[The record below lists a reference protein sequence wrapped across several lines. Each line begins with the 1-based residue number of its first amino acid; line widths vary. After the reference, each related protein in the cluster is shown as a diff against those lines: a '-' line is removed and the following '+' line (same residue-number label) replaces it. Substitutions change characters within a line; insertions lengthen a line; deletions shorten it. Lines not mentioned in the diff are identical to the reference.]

1 MFINKDLLEFF
12 GSMMEIKKQKRDIFN
27 SLAADV
33 EDLDIKDTLLRIGM
47 DEQRHVDQIQ
57 QSIDLVNGVEHVE
70 EPRYEE
76 ALIEQTPFGAN

>member
-33 EDLDIKDTLLRIGM
+33 DDSDVKKDFA
-47 DEQRHVDQIQ
+47 
-57 QSIDLVNGVEHVE
+57 SY
-70 EPRYEE
+70 RY
-76 ALIEQTPFGAN
+76 G